1 MAAPQRIFEIAR
13 LIASASPH
21 RLQNQSNRR
30 HWWSVMTAAKAD
42 ILEEM
47 LIGVAE
53 VNLRRAARP
62 EETLQECP
70 WKAQAASG
78 RRGARKGLLLCRDI
92 GHGGYPSEN
101 RAGLAGL

>member
-1 MAAPQRIFEIAR
+1 MAAPQRIFEIAW

-30 HWWSVMTAAKAD
+30 HWWSVMTATKAD

-62 EETLQECP
+62 EETLQ
-70 WKAQAASG
+70 
-78 RRGARKGLLLCRDI
+78 
-92 GHGGYPSEN
+92 
-101 RAGLAGL
+101 